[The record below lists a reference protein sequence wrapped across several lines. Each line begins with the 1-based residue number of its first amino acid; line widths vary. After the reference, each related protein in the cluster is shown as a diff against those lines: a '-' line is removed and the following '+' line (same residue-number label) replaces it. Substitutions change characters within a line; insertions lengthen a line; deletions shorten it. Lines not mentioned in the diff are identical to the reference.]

1 MGWLSEYYRKAKE
14 NIWFGYFTVFCRVSL
29 AAGFLPSGYVKIIGE
44 RFTSLSVNHPM
55 GQYLEALHH
64 TGYYYT
70 FIGIAQVLAAV
81 FLLIPRTALFGALL
95 YLPIIL
101 NITILSHAVRF
112 DGSLFTSPLMTIAVF
127 YLLCWDYDRLKFLFL
142 PVKKLPRKKKT
153 RNFPWG
159 FFMSVVAVFVVVI
172 FGSAHIYRMM
182 PRNTQKECL
191 RQCKEDSVPCQSF
204 CECIH
209 VKGKPFN
216 SCLQSY
222 ENQWP

>member
-1 MGWLSEYYRKAKE
+1 MKQLLQYYLNAKR
-14 NIWFGYFTVFCRVSL
+14 NLWFGYFTVFCRVAL

-70 FIGIAQVLAAV
+70 FIGIAQVLAAIL
-81 FLLIPRTALFGALL
+81 LLIPRTALLGALL

-101 NITILSHAVRF
+101 NITILSHSVRF
-112 DGSLFTSPLMTIAVF
+112 DGSLFTAPLMTIAVF
-127 YLLCWDYDRLKFLFL
+127 YLLCWDYERLKVLFL
-142 PVKKLPRKKKT
+142 PVQNTPREKKT
-153 RNFPWG
+153 KSFPWG
-159 FFMSVVAVFVVVI
+159 FFASVFAVFVIVI
-172 FGSAHIYRMM
+172 FGSANMYGIM
-182 PRNTQKECL
+182 PRNTQKGCL
-191 RQCKEDSVPCQSF
+191 RQCRDNSGPCENF

-222 ENQWP
+222 ENEW